1 MRIDSLTL
9 KVLENHAQAVAE
21 SMAYTL
27 FRTAHSTF
35 VKETEDFTTGLATP
49 SGMTFASPRDLGAT
63 WFIGLDYSGAI
74 KQIENYEEGDICVT
88 NDPYSGFV
96 CTHTPDMHIWKPI
109 FWEGEI
115 IAFAVGHIHNTDM
128 GGAVPASLSRANTE
142 VHQEGIRFRPAKLV
156 SRGVL
161 NQQLVDTML
170 LNVRMPEQN
179 WGDLNAQIAAVNT
192 GEAKMHEMIGKF
204 GAETV
209 KAGIEDLLD
218 VGEMRAREVI
228 AKLPD
233 GDYRFVDYLD
243 EDAPGGVPVRLD
255 LTLRIR
261 GDAAEMDFTG
271 SDPQLHSALNMP
283 TGGNP
288 RHILLMV
295 GWNYCLYTL
304 DPSIPLNGGILRP
317 ATCIVPEGT
326 VLNPAHPAAVGM
338 RSLTCAR
345 LQGVIMGA
353 FHGAAPD
360 RLPVG
365 AAGGGGIVNVKTFDA
380 RTGKLSM
387 ASIDPVVGGAGG
399 SALGDG
405 TDGSGANSGFL
416 KNTPVEINEVEVPI
430 KFRRY
435 SLVRD
440 SGGAGRSRGGLA
452 TELEVEVFSPDTVV
466 TARNR
471 DRTIFA
477 AWGGRGGVAGA
488 PSVFTKIAPDGMRTA
503 LGNTDVVHLEPGD
516 VFNLTSG
523 GGAGWGSPLE
533 REAALVARDVAR
545 GAVSAA
551 AAETEYGVILTAAG
565 AVDEAATEAR
575 RAEMARTAEGK
586 PVPVYS
592 YNAGRE
598 AFEAVWTDANYLAL
612 TEALSHVPGHWR
624 HFVKRSVFAH
634 VRALPEERRRGD
646 GSEVAEALSFAVRR
660 LPQLAEYLPD
670 HAPRQRAAE

>member
-1 MRIDSLTL
+1 MRIDPVTL

-35 VKETEDFTTGLATP
+35 VKETEDFTTGLVTP

-74 KQIENYEEGDICVT
+74 NAIDDYEEGDICVT

-96 CTHTPDMHIWKPI
+96 CTHTPDMHMWKPI

-142 VHQEGIRFRPAKLV
+142 VHQEGIRFRPTKLM
-156 SRGVL
+156 SRGKM
-161 NQQLVDTML
+161 NSQMIDTMM

-179 WGDLNAQIAAVNT
+179 RGDLNAQIAAVNT
-192 GEAKMHEMIGKF
+192 GEAKVHEMIAKF
-204 GAETV
+204 GVETV
-209 KAGIEDLLD
+209 QAGIEDLLD
-218 VGEMRAREVI
+218 VGEARARAVLRD
-228 AKLPD
+228 LPD
-233 GDYRFVDYLD
+233 GDFRFVDYLD
-243 EDAPGGVPVRLD
+243 EDGPGGVPVRLD

-261 GDAAEMDFTG
+261 GDSAEMDFTG
-271 SDPQLHSALNMP
+271 SDPQLQSALNMP

-304 DPSIPLNGGILRP
+304 DPSMPLNGGILRP

-338 RSLTCAR
+338 RSLTCGR

-353 FHGAAPD
+353 FHAAAPD

-365 AAGGGGIVNVKTFDA
+365 AAGGGGIVNVKSFDT
-380 RTGKLSM
+380 RTGKLAM
-387 ASIDPVVGGAGG
+387 ASIDPVVGGAGA
-399 SALGDG
+399 SARGDG
-405 TDGSGANSGFL
+405 TDGSGATSGFL

-430 KFRRY
+430 KFHRY
-435 SLVRD
+435 GLVPG
-440 SGGAGRSRGGLA
+440 SGGAGHRRGGLA
-452 TELEVEVFSPDTVV
+452 TELEIEIFAPDTVV

-471 DRTIFA
+471 DRSIFA
-477 AWGGRGGVAGA
+477 AWGGRGGAAGA
-488 PSVFTKIAPDGMRTA
+488 PSRFTLMRPDGTRED
-503 LGNTDVVHLEPGD
+503 LGNTDVVKLEPGD
-516 VFNLTSG
+516 IINLTSG
-523 GGAGWGSPLE
+523 GGAGWGFATE
-533 REAALVARDVAR
+533 RDATLVARDVAR
-545 GAVSAA
+545 HAVSTEAARSDYGVVLTGAVEVD
-551 AAETEYGVILTAAG
+551 AE
-565 AVDEAATEAR
+565 ATEALR
-575 RAEMARTAEGK
+575 TEMRAGQQGDAPLYT
-586 PVPVYS
+586 

-598 AFEAVWTDANYLAL
+598 AFEAVWTDANYAVL
-612 TEALSHVPGHWR
+612 TEALARVPVHWR
-624 HFVKRSVFAH
+624 HFVKRRVFDF
-634 VRALPEERRRGD
+634 VTSLSEDCRRGD
-646 GSEVAEALSFAVRR
+646 GTEVSEALAAVIDR
-660 LPQLAEYLPD
+660 LPQLAEYLPGT
-670 HAPRQRAAE
+670 APREAAE